1 MDARIGTHFPRLVC
15 PLPYVACPWLA
26 VSGVQHLAPTANLL
40 LAAFSPEA
48 RAAVVER
55 ARTEEL
61 QIEQRLFGPSQRND
75 VFFPLDCVISLIQN
89 LADGSSAEVGMVGP
103 EGMLGINAM
112 AGVARNPQEGLTQGR
127 GVALRL
133 GASDMRDITT
143 RFADARDVLLR
154 YTYAHVAM
162 LSQLAACN
170 RLHPV
175 TQRLAHWLLLM
186 RDRVGADEMSLT
198 QDFLS
203 RMLASRRAGI
213 SEAVS
218 TLEKAGAIE
227 HRRVRVRVID
237 RAKLE
242 AAACECYANNVRDY
256 RDALGFDPVARGR
269 SSPVD

>member
-1 MDARIGTHFPRLVC
+1 
-15 PLPYVACPWLA
+15 
-26 VSGVQHLAPTANLL
+26 VQHLAPTANLL
-40 LAAFSPEA
+40 LAAFSAEA

-55 ARTEEL
+55 ARAEEL
-61 QIEQRLFGPSQRND
+61 QIEQRLFSASEKND

-89 LADGSSAEVGMVGP
+89 LEDGSSAEVGVVGP
-103 EGMLGINAM
+103 EGMMGINAV
-112 AGVARNPQEGLTQGR
+112 AGIAHNPQEGLTQGR
-127 GVALRL
+127 GVTLRMDAQDL
-133 GASDMRDITT
+133 RGILE
-143 RFADARDVLLR
+143 RFPDARDVLMR

-170 RLHPV
+170 RLHSV
-175 TQRLAHWLLLM
+175 TQRLGHWLLLM

-213 SEAVS
+213 SEAVG
-218 TLEKAGAIE
+218 TLESLGAIE
-227 HRRVRVRVID
+227 HRRQRVRVID

-256 RDALGFDPVARGR
+256 REALEFDPVARER
-269 SSPVD
+269 MSPVD